1 VAVGEPKVKVL
12 AVGGPGFPGYAPE
25 GTTLQRFAL
34 VWGLELPDTWGGL
47 IEESFSPSFD
57 GEMMAAP
64 LGFVEGA
71 TQEDFESQIAGNSI
85 PNANAPNAHVGA
97 SEVRRLLIHEGWNA
111 PV

>member
-1 VAVGEPKVKVL
+1 
-12 AVGGPGFPGYAPE
+12 
-25 GTTLQRFAL
+25 
-34 VWGLELPDTWGGL
+34 
-47 IEESFSPSFD
+47 
-57 GEMMAAP
+57 MMAAP